1 MSSENLHENTAKL
14 KPETIDRHRAII
26 SMMEEFEA
34 VDWYQQRAD
43 ATDDPQL
50 RAILIHNM
58 NEELEHACMIL
69 EWLRRRMPKL
79 DENLREYLFTEGD
92 ITQLEHGHA
101 PEDQPG
107 AQPDSDSK
115 PIPGRR
121 QSRFTVGDL
130 KGE

>member
-1 MSSENLHENTAKL
+1 MSSENLHESATKL
-14 KPETIDRHRAII
+14 DPATIDRHRAII

-43 ATDDPQL
+43 ATDDPAL
-50 RAILIHNM
+50 RAILLHNM

-101 PEDQPG
+101 QEDQPG
-107 AQPDSDSK
+107 SQPDSGSR
-115 PIPGRR
+115 PTPGRR
-121 QSRFTVGDL
+121 HSRFTVGDL

>member
-1 MSSENLHENTAKL
+1 MSSENLHESPSKL
-14 KPETIDRHRAII
+14 KPETIDRHRAIV

-58 NEELEHACMIL
+58 NEELEHACMVL

-92 ITQLEHGHA
+92 ITQLEHSLSHEDKPGSGPAGA
-101 PEDQPG
+101 P
-107 AQPDSDSK
+107 
-115 PIPGRR
+115 
-121 QSRFTVGDL
+121 SRKGSHFTVGDL